1 MKKLIYAVGTCLL
14 MTGLSQA
21 QTLIDDDFSAS
32 SISNDQTRIQLDHAG
47 DGSGDDW
54 QSRSDSLWSI
64 SGGTLNNPG
73 TTSGRASEGGMG
85 QLYTVT
91 TTDTSLT
98 AIRVEFDYTVGT
110 GSTLHFHA
118 TGLTQNGTPAA
129 TEALNNLGAQN
140 GNVQNQAEATFADI
154 NIVTGADAT
163 GASGT
168 GVVLAAGTSGT
179 YVGTFDL
186 SGYSWSADEA
196 PGVTGPLGNVT
207 SLEFLSLM
215 FASNVTDNTGAGAI
229 SIDNFKVE
237 AIVAPIAPPTRF
249 NRIDLDGSGNS
260 LVNGSYED
268 VTQISGTSVTGQVEL
283 SNSSFDAT
291 DADVYSVAQWSPAA
305 DDPNNMVGQYG
316 DAGTLTTNS
325 FYLDTN
331 SIATTTGPSDG
342 VRGILMNSANGYVN
356 KLVNEDILTALALDP
371 ILLSPQVQI
380 KVTADVNRRNDNTGG
395 NSTATATFAIT
406 SGSTN
411 PDDVANAIAGGT
423 ASVVQDSILV
433 GTTTELELNLTGAD
447 FDTAAQLNL
456 VVQSVNSAALTLPES
471 TAGQDVTQTSQVV
484 FDNIVF
490 TAFLPGDNDA
500 DFDADLADLD
510 QYIGNIGA
518 DGTGALL
525 LLDLDED
532 GIVGAND
539 FMQHY
544 TDLVETSN
552 GGRGTF
558 AGDAN
563 LSGNVDVLGDALI
576 LVTNLGSASSSWS
589 EGDFN
594 GDGTIN
600 VLGDALLLVG
610 NLGRNNGG
618 STAP

>member
-1 MKKLIYAVGTCLL
+1 MSPKVNQTTRNNTMKKLIYAVGACLL
-14 MTGLSQA
+14 MSGLSQA

-32 SISNDQTRIQLDHAG
+32 A
-47 DGSGDDW
+47 
-54 QSRSDSLWSI
+54 
-64 SGGTLNNPG
+64 
-73 TTSGRASEGGMG
+73 
-85 QLYTVT
+85 T
-91 TTDTSLT
+91 TTGGRFASTDIDTGNWVQRNDATWVVGGGALTNAASALTADADQGLHLMNTVSSSDASLT
-98 AIRVEFDYTVGT
+98 GVTVSFDYDVAA
-110 GSTLHFHA
+110 GSTLFFHSA
-118 TGLTQNGTPAA
+118 IFTGPNGTTGNMARI
-129 TEALNNLGAQN
+129 TRGAGQY
-140 GNVQNQAEATFADI
+140 F
-154 NIVTGADAT
+154 GADFPVHFT
-163 GASGT
+163 SGLNLRDGT
-168 GVVLAAGTSGT
+168 APDNGSGQALVSLEGPTSGT
-179 YVGTFDL
+179 FTQTYDI
-186 SGYSWSADEA
+186 SGYTGVSSIVDVSHILAVFAADTEPA
-196 PGVTGPLGNVT
+196 G
-207 SLEFLSLM
+207 
-215 FASNVTDNTGAGAI
+215 DGAI
-229 SIDNFKVE
+229 SIDNFNV
-237 AIVAPIAPPTRF
+237 AAGVAPPATPTRF
-249 NRIDLDGSGNS
+249 TRIDLDGSDSS

-268 VTQISGTSVTGQVEL
+268 VTLVSGDEGTGQVEL
-283 SNSSFDAT
+283 SNSSFDTT
-291 DADVYSVAQWSPAA
+291 DPNVYSVAQWSPAA

-316 DAGTLTTNS
+316 DAGTVTTNS

-331 SIATTTGPSDG
+331 SIISNSGPSDG
-342 VRGILMNSANGYVN
+342 ARGILMNSANGYVN

-371 ILLSPQVQI
+371 VLLSPHVQI
-380 KVTADVNRRNDNTGG
+380 KVTADVNRRNENTGG
-395 NSTATATFAIT
+395 NGTATATFAIT

-411 PDDVANAIAGGT
+411 PADVANAIAGGT

-433 GTTTELELNLTGAD
+433 GTTTQFELNLTGAD
-447 FDTAAQLNL
+447 FDTASQLNL

-518 DGTGALL
+518 DGTEALL